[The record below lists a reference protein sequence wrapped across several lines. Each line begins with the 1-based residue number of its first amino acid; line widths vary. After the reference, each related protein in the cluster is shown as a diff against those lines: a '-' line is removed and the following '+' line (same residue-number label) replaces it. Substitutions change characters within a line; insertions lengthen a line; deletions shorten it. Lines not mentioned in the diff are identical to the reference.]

1 MHINA
6 SINIE
11 KNIEI
16 SPSHLQEVKADHWN
30 GKK

>member
-11 KNIEI
+11 KNI
-16 SPSHLQEVKADHWN
+16 PSHLQEVKTDHWN
-30 GKK
+30 DKK